1 MLKNTKKIKWYKT
14 LSFPKFV
21 NFYHLSVPQGLRI
34 SKIFFAI
41 LYIYYGKVLTDNR
54 LRISK
59 IFFAILYIYY
69 GKVLTDNRLR
79 ISKIFFAILYIYYGK
94 VLTDNRKGFFY
105 LYQKQKRCSKNVPK
119 ETRKLSKK

>member
-21 NFYHLSVPQGLRI
+21 SFYHLSVPQGLRI

-54 LRISK
+54 
-59 IFFAILYIYY
+59 
-69 GKVLTDNRLR
+69 
-79 ISKIFFAILYIYYGK
+79 
-94 VLTDNRKGFFY
+94 KGFFY
-105 LYQKQKRCSKNVPK
+105 LYQNKKDVPK
-119 ETRKLSKK
+119 MFQKKLESYQKNDKFVTSKTKTCLFYY